1 MKKETRGQGDKGTRG
16 GIRWGFRPHLK
27 HSPPLLVGVLNPHCV
42 AGRLGNGET
51 IPQVSLSPHPLV
63 LFDKQFKITEFL
75 MPMRLG
81 DWVRK
86 IAILAC
92 FLLLVSCQGK
102 NQLPNN
108 EAQVKVAR
116 IVSGQS
122 LEVLGMA
129 EQPNL
134 ISQVRLVGIDA
145 PDLRQ
150 RPWGDAA
157 KEQLENL
164 IGGAEQSV
172 TLEFDLETKDKIGR
186 TLAYV
191 WKNKVLLNEELVKQG
206 NAMFV
211 ERSPNHK
218 YDQRLERAQQ
228 WARLMGQGIWNP
240 DKPMHL
246 TPAEF
251 RRQNL

>member
-1 MKKETRGQGDKGTRG
+1 MKTN
-16 GIRWGFRPHLK
+16 I
-27 HSPPLLVGVLNPHCV
+27 LL
-42 AGRLGNGET
+42 T
-51 IPQVSLSPHPLV
+51 QVSVPKS
-63 LFDKQFKITEFL
+63 QINASQG
-75 MPMRLG
+75 LG
-81 DWVRK
+81 VWIGK

-92 FLLLVSCQGK
+92 LLLLVSCQAK
-102 NQLPNN
+102 NQLENN
-108 EAQVKVAR
+108 QAQVKVAR

-134 ISQVRLVGIDA
+134 ISQVRLIGVDA

-150 RPWGDAA
+150 RPWGDGA
-157 KEQLENL
+157 KEALEKL
-164 IGGAEQSV
+164 VGDLEKPV
-172 TLEFDLETKDKIGR
+172 TLEFDIEAKDKIGR

-191 WKNKVLLNEELVKQG
+191 WKDQQLLNEQILKQG
-206 NAMFV
+206 YGLFV
-211 ERSPNHK
+211 GRSPNHK

-228 WARLMGQGIWNP
+228 WARLMGKGIWNSE
-240 DKPMHL
+240 KPMRL

>member
-1 MKKETRGQGDKGTRG
+1 M
-16 GIRWGFRPHLK
+16 
-27 HSPPLLVGVLNPHCV
+27 V
-42 AGRLGNGET
+42 
-51 IPQVSLSPHPLV
+51 VSLSN
-63 LFDKQFKITEFL
+63 
-75 MPMRLG
+75 
-81 DWVRK
+81 WVRK
-86 IAILAC
+86 TAILLC
-92 FLLLVSCQGK
+92 LLLLVSCQSK

-116 IVSGQS
+116 VVSGQS

-134 ISQVRLVGIDA
+134 ISQVRLVGVDA

-150 RPWGDAA
+150 RPWGEGA

-164 IGGAEQSV
+164 IGGAEELV

-211 ERSPNHK
+211 GRSPNHK

-228 WARLMGQGIWNP
+228 WARLMGQGIWNSE
-240 DKPMHL
+240 KPMRL

>member
-1 MKKETRGQGDKGTRG
+1 M
-16 GIRWGFRPHLK
+16 
-27 HSPPLLVGVLNPHCV
+27 V
-42 AGRLGNGET
+42 
-51 IPQVSLSPHPLV
+51 VSLG
-63 LFDKQFKITEFL
+63 E
-75 MPMRLG
+75 
-81 DWVRK
+81 WVRK

-92 FLLLVSCQGK
+92 LLLLVSCQAK
-102 NQLPNN
+102 NQLPNS

-116 IVSGQS
+116 VVSGQS

-134 ISQVRLVGIDA
+134 ISQVRLVGVDA

-150 RPWGDAA
+150 RPWGEAA

-164 IGGAEQSV
+164 IGGVEQSV
-172 TLEFDLETKDKIGR
+172 TLEFDLEAKDKIGR

-211 ERSPNHK
+211 GRSPNHK
-218 YDQRLERAQQ
+218 YDLRLERAQQ
-228 WARLMGQGIWNP
+228 WARLMGQGIWNSE
-240 DKPMHL
+240 KPMRL
-246 TPAEF
+246 TPGEF